1 MKTNRIVFDTNVIV
15 SALMFPRSVP
25 RQAFNLAYSTSQ
37 ILASTATILE
47 LEEVLRRKKFEKYF
61 SIEERVKFVARF
73 FVDAEIIEIREK
85 ITACRDHKDDKFLEL
100 AINGKANYII
110 TGDQDLLVL
119 HPFQDIAI
127 ISVSDYLSFK

>member
-1 MKTNRIVFDTNVIV
+1 TNVIV

-25 RQAFNLAYSTSQ
+25 RQAFNLAYSTGK

-61 SIEERVKFVARF
+61 SMEERVKFVARF
-73 FVDAEIIEIREK
+73 FVDAEMIEK
-85 ITACRDHKDDKFLEL
+85 VTACRDRKDDKFLEL

-127 ISVSDYLSFK
+127 ISVSDYLSL